1 MGLNPW
7 SQEYK
12 NVDAAAQANKAAGQN
27 QQSAYANALQQTNYG
42 KNPAPA
48 SPTTTSPFTSALKNQ
63 GTTVSSGLSN
73 LLITQPVKQDAVD
86 KADEIVNQEQSK
98 TSTLSAQLK
107 QLQNEKAAK
116 TQVWENGIYMGENK
130 ELAQQYDAQ
139 IAEVQRQLEAEQEAE
154 KQKALEER
162 KANAKPIQED
172 NLPVWAKA
180 MAGSTTYFPG
190 ITKEVGESIAPAV
203 VGGAQDAASGF
214 INTAADLLKFYG
226 KSQSMSMTPEEALA
240 ARSQGKDL
248 GTALAEKQAGYDPNA
263 FSGMYETA
271 DELAAK
277 AAENREK
284 SAEVIGR
291 LPTDVIF
298 TGTQMLGD
306 TAANLV
312 LPGSGLVSM
321 GLRSYG
327 SGSRDARQQ
336 GMTEEQQFLS
346 GAKTAG
352 IEILTEKLFGVFGK
366 TYGGGALDDVVENV
380 IGKLASTDKGR
391 TALRFLINMAEEGG
405 EEGLSDF
412 INPIADRILGLDDG
426 QGNIY
431 KNTRPE
437 DVAYDVLVGSIMGG
451 LGSGTNILTGQDAAN
466 NAALRA
472 GDGKSQTDSSQT
484 VSTAPQTVQATNA
497 NVSAVYQI
505 LSSGR
510 VNNTMAETIAA
521 DPGLSQAFTAVT
533 GIELSGTTNTKR
545 TTIQQAARDLAYRRG
560 QASSAVQAH
569 AEAETQLAAQERADQ
584 QRLSEQQIAYE
595 QQQAQQQ
602 AQEQAVRSSGYD
614 SYIRGMALKGM
625 TVADAKEILRNPEL
639 KSTWERL
646 SGIKLP
652 ESNNRAVDI
661 IRKTQLEIGSLPS
674 VDAPVAAQTAQ
685 EAAGNIQT
693 PAIPQNA
700 STAPTA
706 ELNQTQQKM
715 PGQELLDY
723 GNSKQ
728 RQQTATAQ
736 RAGSDLLNYGKDKKD
751 IATSEQSTIPEEV
764 KQYIAADKVVIKHK
778 GKEYTA
784 GDIGEYAEWLTRK
797 YGADTINDLVD
808 YLVSAEGWS
817 KAKVAK
823 LVDAAQT
830 LGYIQVEKKN
840 GTVISTPEYAAYL
853 ADEYYKPWL
862 DEASQQQ
869 NNTASTTETE
879 STAVDDNPNTHT
891 PEQMA
896 SIEEY
901 KNSVDASMVN
911 YIERVRNGEKLSPYN
926 VTPVTNRAAAD
937 ILRLTGKTTYGN
949 MVVLDKN
956 GIEHIDKR
964 HGGGKGSADA
974 TMKNAEDIARAAY
987 VLNNYDEAHLSTE
1000 RAKGYVDSSGKPA
1013 PIVLFTKKIDGTYV
1027 VVETVCDTKTK
1038 KNFIISTFLS
1048 SAGTS
1053 KLKIAKPQQS
1063 SNAGTTPD
1071 LKANVQ
1077 DAAGGNS
1084 ADSSIPST
1092 AQNVNTETGPNMRE
1106 RGNSRNIRTDQNM
1119 EAELKQ
1125 NLENDPLMY
1134 QQLSNADT
1142 LAKTKEIWSQG
1153 FGHAYD
1159 TLREAIGKAKAGYK
1173 IAPEMAPL
1181 SKLVENE
1188 LVRRGDVQ
1196 AARQIASDIG
1206 AELTYYGQVNQA
1218 NIILRNS
1225 DPITVQDTIQ
1235 KTLDKLNEEPAVK
1248 RGKWKAELTQAEID
1262 LINSTDFTVEGNY
1275 EAVVDQISQRLGE
1288 EMPATLWEK
1297 LVEIRRVNMLLRP
1310 RTMVKNLAGNV
1321 PTMVIRKAANELSG
1335 LIQDGLV
1342 KTGLMSKESQTRTGR
1357 VTAESRDLARQAY
1370 EQHKAALSQEANKY
1384 DMNSL
1389 LRNYRTYFKST
1400 VGKATY
1406 EKARQITYNLLEK
1419 GDAPFVRNAFQDSI
1433 AQYCSAH
1440 GITDISQIPQS
1451 AVAKAQQD
1459 AYDATFKSA
1468 SELATYI
1475 NSAKKKGG
1483 AAGVALDVL
1492 FPFTTTPIN
1501 IVNQMIQ
1508 YSPAGFVRAG
1518 LQAYNKAGAT
1528 SVIDSASRAA
1538 VGSVIIG
1545 LGYLGRML
1553 GILTG
1558 GEDDDDAKAAFDK
1571 ATGNSPYSIL
1581 GKVSYDWAQPVGP
1594 MLAIGADMYESVKD
1608 NTNAVDAVLGALITS
1623 SDAVLNQSVFS
1634 NLVNTLQSGYSSP
1647 AEQVFKGIGQSFV
1660 SQMTPG
1666 MLSDVTDI
1674 VDPVVRSSYTGGNA
1688 LENALASLKSNVP
1701 GLSSSLPASVNVK
1714 GEEVN
1719 RGNLALRAF
1728 NTLLN
1733 PSNVNTGTRTEADA
1747 ELERIYGE
1755 TGNKNVFMEQAPY
1768 KVTIDSIDH
1777 ELVGVDRAKFQQTM
1791 GQAYYG
1797 KYVPEA
1803 MQSDFF
1809 RELPAE
1815 QQVEVLQ
1822 SLQSQAKYDA
1832 MAEYAK
1838 SKGVEYDS
1846 DQEAISG
1853 LSDIASYLSSKKA
1866 LNQSHNERQNFA
1878 ETDYVIQN
1886 FYTLPQDVQDKLLDD
1901 SSTTEKLLLAA
1912 ENGISSE
1919 KWYSDYDAG
1928 KILGDAAGTD
1938 ADVVKM
1944 IATWQNTSGTQEEKM
1959 AAIESQLLPADG
1971 GLRNSQVRRLEAY
1984 TNYVTDIG
1992 GTPNVEQW
2000 FDIVAAMRDAGATSY
2015 VSKEKAQA
2023 AYNALG
2029 VGGGTYAGLT
2039 WNKARDVYN
2048 TFFEDEKY
2056 AQQYDTEYGEAHP
2069 KEEKQTYVLDA
2080 WRGMVSQQ
2088 TATADTPSKSQAQ
2101 SVLYPS
2107 LMNNPLWQYS
2117 QKTK

>member
-1 MGLNPW
+1 
-7 SQEYK
+7 
-12 NVDAAAQANKAAGQN
+12 
-27 QQSAYANALQQTNYG
+27 
-42 KNPAPA
+42 
-48 SPTTTSPFTSALKNQ
+48 
-63 GTTVSSGLSN
+63 
-73 LLITQPVKQDAVD
+73 
-86 KADEIVNQEQSK
+86 
-98 TSTLSAQLK
+98 
-107 QLQNEKAAK
+107 
-116 TQVWENGIYMGENK
+116 
-130 ELAQQYDAQ
+130 
-139 IAEVQRQLEAEQEAE
+139 
-154 KQKALEER
+154 
-162 KANAKPIQED
+162 
-172 NLPVWAKA
+172 
-180 MAGSTTYFPG
+180 
-190 ITKEVGESIAPAV
+190 
-203 VGGAQDAASGF
+203 
-214 INTAADLLKFYG
+214 
-226 KSQSMSMTPEEALA
+226 
-240 ARSQGKDL
+240 
-248 GTALAEKQAGYDPNA
+248 
-263 FSGMYETA
+263 MYETA

-284 SAEVIGR
+284 STEAIGR
-291 LPTDVIF
+291 FPTDIVF
-298 TGTQMLGD
+298 TGTQMLVD
-306 TAANLV
+306 TGANLV

-366 TYGGGALDDVVENV
+366 TYGGGVADDMAEAV

-391 TALRFLINMAEEGG
+391 TVLRIITNMAEEGS
-405 EEGLSDF
+405 EEALSDVL
-412 INPIADRILGLDDG
+412 NPLADRLLGLDDG
-426 QGNIY
+426 QGSIF
-431 KNTRPE
+431 KDTSLE
-437 DVAYDVLVGSIMGG
+437 DVAYDYLVGSVMGG
-451 LGSGTNILTGQDAAN
+451 FGAGTNVLTGQDATN

-472 GDGKSQTDSSQT
+472 RDGKSQADSSQT
-484 VSTAPQTVQATNA
+484 VSTAPQTAQATNA
-497 NVSAVYQI
+497 NVSTVYQV

-510 VNNTMAETIAA
+510 VNNTVAETIAA

-533 GIELSGTTNTKR
+533 GIELSGTTNDKR
-545 TTIQQAARDLAYRRG
+545 TTIQQAARDLAYRNS
-560 QASSAVQAH
+560 QVNTAVQAH
-569 AEAETQLAAQERADQ
+569 AEAETQLAAQEIADQ
-584 QRLSEQQIAYE
+584 QRLSEQQAAY
-595 QQQAQQQ
+595 AQQQ
-602 AQEQAVRSSGYD
+602 AQEQAVKNSGYD

-625 TVADAKEILRNPEL
+625 TVADAREILRNPEM

-652 ESNNRAVDI
+652 ESNNRAVNI
-661 IRKTQLEIGSLPS
+661 IRNTRLDIGSLPS
-674 VDAPVAAQTAQ
+674 VDVPTAAQTAQ
-685 EAAGNIQT
+685 EAAENIQT
-693 PAIPQNA
+693 PGIPQNA

-706 ELNQTQQKM
+706 ELNQAQRKI

-723 GNSKQ
+723 VNSQ
-728 RQQTATAQ
+728 QGQQTAQSNNTQ
-736 RAGSDLLNYGKDKKD
+736 TTEGKDLLLNYGKDKKD
-751 IATSEQSTIPEEV
+751 KATSEQSTIPEEV
-764 KQYIAADKVVIKHK
+764 KQYIAADKVVVKHK

-784 GDIGEYAEWLTRK
+784 GDIGEYVEWLTRK

-808 YLVSAEGWS
+808 YLVNAEGWS

-869 NNTASTTETE
+869 NNTAPQGAE
-879 STAVDDNPNTHT
+879 NTMLNDADL
-891 PEQMA
+891 Q
-896 SIEEY
+896 EY
-901 KNSVDASMVN
+901 LSVGERQHVRNAKDAQL
-911 YIERVRNGEKLSPYN
+911 RNGESPILTTIGQIRKFIRSAMYGEQRDTIKAYGKVGGKLAQDILNASDGKTDVSGYYLELDGNRLRHMKDHIDTDTDGRNIPLSAEQAELLTEYIN
-926 VTPVTNRAAAD
+926 EYDRVLRVLKRKDGSTRVYLSKKTSDGHVVIVELVSKGRQSLQPVTAWQNTNEAFEIIWGKERADSASQAGQKSGSNGYQSA
-937 ILRLTGKTTYGN
+937 LTETTSP
-949 MVVLDKN
+949 VST
-956 GIEHIDKR
+956 
-964 HGGGKGSADA
+964 GSASA
-974 TMKNAEDIARAAY
+974 GA
-987 VLNNYDEAHLSTE
+987 
-1000 RAKGYVDSSGKPA
+1000 PA
-1013 PIVLFTKKIDGTYV
+1013 PTI
-1027 VVETVCDTKTK
+1027 
-1038 KNFIISTFLS
+1038 
-1048 SAGTS
+1048 
-1053 KLKIAKPQQS
+1053 
-1063 SNAGTTPD
+1063 
-1071 LKANVQ
+1071 
-1077 DAAGGNS
+1077 
-1084 ADSSIPST
+1084 SIPST
-1092 AQNVNTETGPNMRE
+1092 AQNVNTETDPNMSGQELLDYVNSQQTATAQSAGSEFLNYGKDGQNNTASVAETGRQPISMEDYANRNSPVWNNLDYDDTASQQKTMQAAHNRMTQEGKVVVVPEETIQKTSESFPDLRSMKKADRTPILKQKMSELKTSLRQFLSTLKGSNFEFEINGNVLEARLYDTGIKEVLEKVNQEKANMLSQSDQIFKNAEYLYSLPDYDGDPNVYRWNYFYTPVKIGDSTVGVRIAVRDMASPAESQIYNWGIKKSPTLGGGSPELNSLSSDASSAGGTNASLDGARRLPNNGSIPGGVSSEASEVLSSPTSIPNTPQNVNTETDPNMRE

-1297 LVEIRRVNMLLRP
+1297 LTEIRRVNMLLRP

-1501 IVNQMIQ
+1501 IVSQMIQ

-1553 GILTG
+1553 GTLTG

-1571 ATGNSPYSIL
+1571 ATGNFPYSIF

-1594 MLAIGADMYESVKD
+1594 MLAIGADIYESVKD
-1608 NTNAVDAVLGALITS
+1608 DTNAVDAVLGALITS

-1647 AEQVFKGIGQSFV
+1647 AEQVLKSTGQSFV
-1660 SQMTPG
+1660 FQMTPG
-1666 MLSDVTDI
+1666 ILSDITDI

-1832 MAEYAK
+1832 I
-1838 SKGVEYDS
+1838 GI
-1846 DQEAISG
+1846 QRRCSG
-1853 LSDIASYLSSKKA
+1853 RFCYRPFNNA
-1866 LNQSHNERQNFA
+1866 
-1878 ETDYVIQN
+1878 
-1886 FYTLPQDVQDKLLDD
+1886 
-1901 SSTTEKLLLAA
+1901 
-1912 ENGISSE
+1912 
-1919 KWYSDYDAG
+1919 
-1928 KILGDAAGTD
+1928 AAG
-1938 ADVVKM
+1938 V
-1944 IATWQNTSGTQEEKM
+1944 
-1959 AAIESQLLPADG
+1959 
-1971 GLRNSQVRRLEAY
+1971 
-1984 TNYVTDIG
+1984 
-1992 GTPNVEQW
+1992 
-2000 FDIVAAMRDAGATSY
+2000 
-2015 VSKEKAQA
+2015 
-2023 AYNALG
+2023 
-2029 VGGGTYAGLT
+2029 
-2039 WNKARDVYN
+2039 
-2048 TFFEDEKY
+2048 
-2056 AQQYDTEYGEAHP
+2056 
-2069 KEEKQTYVLDA
+2069 
-2080 WRGMVSQQ
+2080 
-2088 TATADTPSKSQAQ
+2088 
-2101 SVLYPS
+2101 
-2107 LMNNPLWQYS
+2107 
-2117 QKTK
+2117 

>member
-1 MGLNPW
+1 MGYLEDYKAW
-7 SQEYK
+7 SQK
-12 NVDAAAQANKAAGQN
+12 WDGGKSNVPVEQIPANSSSG
-27 QQSAYANALQQTNYG
+27 
-42 KNPAPA
+42 
-48 SPTTTSPFTSALKNQ
+48 PFTSALQNQ

-73 LLITQPVKQDAVD
+73 LLITQPANQDAVS
-86 KADEIVNQEQSK
+86 KAGEIVNQDQSK
-98 TSTLSAQLK
+98 ASQLQSQLK
-107 QLQNEKAAK
+107 QLQNERAAK

-139 IAEVQRQLEAEQEAE
+139 IADIQQQLKAEQERQVEADPVARAEAE
-154 KQKALEER
+154 KKALNQQLNDLWLQRGEVSSPWGVGDDKERLAQYDAQIADVQQQIKELEEIAPPFWKR
-162 KANAKPIQED
+162 VGMAVAGGAEQWASGQISGAGTLAGNIETPGSFAAEQQYQSAIKYRDSLIEDIKAAEAGTYKISDRGLENLKEQLNYYNTQLIPALEKGVGAYNTLAEDTAKEADKLSELATQNIEG
-172 NLPVWAKA
+172 AKA
-180 MAGSTTYFPG
+180 GLGTGKQLAIDIISQLPQMGL
-190 ITKEVGESIAPAV
+190 
-203 VGGAQDAASGF
+203 DAASGGS
-214 INTAADLLKFYG
+214 A
-226 KSQSMSMTPEEALA
+226 SMW
-240 ARSQGKDL
+240 
-248 GTALAEKQAGYDPNA
+248 
-263 FSGMYETA
+263 
-271 DELAAK
+271 
-277 AAENREK
+277 
-284 SAEVIGR
+284 
-291 LPTDVIF
+291 
-298 TGTQMLGD
+298 
-306 TAANLV
+306 
-312 LPGSGLVSM
+312 
-321 GLRSYG
+321 LRSYG
-327 SGSRDARQQ
+327 NAAQQARQ
-336 GMTEEQQFLS
+336 S
-346 GAKTAG
+346 GASVDQQMRYASARAAVEVLSEKTTDGLAG
-352 IEILTEKLFGVFGK
+352 IYGKGAADEIVD
-366 TYGGGALDDVVENV
+366 AA
-380 IGKLASTDKGR
+380 IGKLASSESGQR
-391 TALRFLINMAEEGG
+391 ALKIFFGALGEGG
-405 EEGLSDF
+405 EEFAVDVIDPALRTLYTNESIF
-412 INPIADRILGLDDG
+412 SEYSKEEIADWLYDALIGSILGAAGTTTKVVTGRWTPPNQNSND
-426 QGNIY
+426 
-431 KNTRPE
+431 
-437 DVAYDVLVGSIMGG
+437 M
-451 LGSGTNILTGQDAAN
+451 SGV
-466 NAALRA
+466 
-472 GDGKSQTDSSQT
+472 SSQT
-484 VSTAPQTVQATNA
+484 QMNTTEAAP
-497 NVSAVYQI
+497 
-505 LSSGR
+505 SS
-510 VNNTMAETIAA
+510 
-521 DPGLSQAFTAVT
+521 P
-533 GIELSGTTNTKR
+533 
-545 TTIQQAARDLAYRRG
+545 
-560 QASSAVQAH
+560 
-569 AEAETQLAAQERADQ
+569 
-584 QRLSEQQIAYE
+584 
-595 QQQAQQQ
+595 
-602 AQEQAVRSSGYD
+602 
-614 SYIRGMALKGM
+614 
-625 TVADAKEILRNPEL
+625 
-639 KSTWERL
+639 
-646 SGIKLP
+646 
-652 ESNNRAVDI
+652 
-661 IRKTQLEIGSLPS
+661 
-674 VDAPVAAQTAQ
+674 QTAQ
-685 EAAGNIQT
+685 EAAGDIQI

-706 ELNQTQQKM
+706 ELNQTQQKI

-723 GNSKQ
+723 VNSQ
-728 RQQTATAQ
+728 QGQQTAQSNNTQ
-736 RAGSDLLNYGKDKKD
+736 TTEGKDLLLNYGKDKKD
-751 IATSEQSTIPEEV
+751 KATSEQSTIPEEV
-764 KQYIAADKVVIKHK
+764 KQYIAADKVVVKHK

-784 GDIGEYAEWLTRK
+784 GDIGEYVEWLTRK

-808 YLVSAEGWS
+808 YLVNAEGWS

-1084 ADSSIPST
+1084 ADSSIPNT
-1092 AQNVNTETGPNMRE
+1092 PQNVNTETGPNMRE

-1553 GILTG
+1553 GTLTG

-1594 MLAIGADMYESVKD
+1594 MLAIGADIYESVKD
-1608 NTNAVDAVLGALITS
+1608 DTNAVDAVLGALITS

-1838 SKGVEYDS
+1838 SKGIEYDS
-1846 DQEAISG
+1846 DQEEISG

-1901 SSTTEKLLLAA
+1901 SSATEKLLLAA

-1944 IATWQNTSGTQEEKM
+1944 IAAWQNTSGTQEEKM

-1971 GLRNSQVRRLEAY
+1971 GLRNSQIRRLEAY
-1984 TNYVTDIG
+1984 TDYVTDIG

-2080 WRGMVSQQ
+2080 WRGTVSQQ
-2088 TATADTPSKSQAQ
+2088 TATT
-2101 SVLYPS
+2101 
-2107 LMNNPLWQYS
+2107 NNPLMTYS
-2117 QKTK
+2117 QPSLLFKTFDDYAAYKPPQEYPLMEYAK